1 MRSSKFVLFSLIIAF
16 LFTGLFVPANLAEAA
31 SPQTVYF
38 GKENGDVWDLQY
50 RLQQQGYYKGKID
63 GKFGLKTEQAVIKYQ
78 KHKGLRIDG
87 IAGPETWTS
96 LKRNSYSQED
106 VEWLARAVYS
116 EARGEPYEGQ
126 VAVAAVVLNRVKS
139 KDFPNTIKDVIF
151 QKNAFTAVQD
161 KQIWLTPNDTAYRAA
176 LDAIRGNDPS
186 QGSLYYFNPSTAT
199 SKWIWTRKQN
209 FKIGNHIFAS

>member
-151 QKNAFTAVQD
+151 QKM
-161 KQIWLTPNDTAYRAA
+161 LSLPYR
-176 LDAIRGNDPS
+176 
-186 QGSLYYFNPSTAT
+186 T
-199 SKWIWTRKQN
+199 SK
-209 FKIGNHIFAS
+209 FG